1 MITFKNP
8 ISALNL
14 KGIDYEYKVVNLLTN
29 DHKTPEYVALNPK
42 SLVPLLDCDGTL
54 LTESVAIMEYLDE
67 KFPDKNPLLPKSLED
82 RAKVRS
88 LVSAITSNIQPVQNM
103 RVIKFVGQGDQD
115 KTAAFARHFIE
126 LGFEGLEKDLEKT
139 AGKYAF
145 GDTITMADVVIPAQV
160 YNALR

>member
-1 MITFKNP
+1 M
-8 ISALNL
+8 
-14 KGIDYEYKVVNLLTN
+14 KGVDYEYKVVNLLTN
-29 DHKTPEYVALNPK
+29 DHKTPEYLALNPRA
-42 SLVPLLDCDGTL
+42 LVPLLDFDGAL

-67 KFPDKNPLLPKSLED
+67 KFPNKNPFLPKNLED

-88 LVSAITSNIQPVQNM
+88 LVSAIASNIQPVQNM
-103 RVIKFVGQGDQD
+103 RVLKFVGQGDQD

-126 LGFEGLEKDLEKT
+126 LGFDGLEKDLQKT

-145 GDTITMADVVIPAQV
+145 GDTLTMADIVIPAQV